1 MQQRYIRKVYI
12 KKGGLRDVEN
22 RIIGSKIHL
31 IEFPEEVN
39 KREWGKVIH
48 DELIAK
54 YFLEVIIDIHFQT
67 QEVHKKSTGN

>member
-31 IEFPEEVN
+31 IKFPEEVN